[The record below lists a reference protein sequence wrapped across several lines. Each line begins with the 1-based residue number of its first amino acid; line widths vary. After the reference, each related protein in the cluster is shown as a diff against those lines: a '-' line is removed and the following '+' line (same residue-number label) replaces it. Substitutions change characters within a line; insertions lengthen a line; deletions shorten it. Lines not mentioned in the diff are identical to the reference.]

1 MGSRSGHRNRRADWE
16 RSPPAL
22 HANAVGVCHI
32 VQRTIAQDLAASENR
47 SIGQRE
53 ASRFVA
59 AVIKDAIVDVE
70 RGDRAAA
77 SMIEHAAAV
86 NFNRGDRCRTLR
98 ANRAT
103 KRAGR
108 CRRGA
113 GLDCAACADQIG
125 KATHARLN
133 HNRAVDPPS
142 HVDIL
147 QAC

>member
-1 MGSRSGHRNRRADWE
+1 
-16 RSPPAL
+16 L

-77 SMIEHAAAV
+77 SMI
-86 NFNRGDRCRTLR
+86 
-98 ANRAT
+98 
-103 KRAGR
+103 
-108 CRRGA
+108 
-113 GLDCAACADQIG
+113 
-125 KATHARLN
+125 
-133 HNRAVDPPS
+133 
-142 HVDIL
+142 
-147 QAC
+147 